1 MRYKIAAG
9 QPTNHVVTKRLYGHV
24 ENNASVEVVKFW
36 VHCVVTRHPT
46 YVSHMLRSMHPVAA
60 QNIAGSSIYIATTI
74 KVESNLSLFFG
85 DTLRQYL

>member
-9 QPTNHVVTKRLYGHV
+9 QPTNHVVTKRFYGHD

-46 YVSHMLRSMHPVAA
+46 CVSHMQRSMYPVAA
-60 QNIAGSSIYIATTI
+60 QNIAGSAIYITI
-74 KVESNLSLFFG
+74 TITLKSNLSLLFG
-85 DTLRQYL
+85 DALRQYL